1 MPITYSEKSLFN
13 KNSNHIARELA
24 FKLGDYENSVLLFKV
39 LAHALR
45 NNETLMQEFDEE
57 IFDNH
62 EAFQKGFEQ
71 LLQHALIVAT
81 EKDVEFVYP
90 KEKKDIAEEYTPS
103 QLAQFFGVSVMT
115 IHNWLKQGR
124 FIGVQ
129 KAAANKHNKIAD
141 DTAFRMS
148 SGKVVTVHDVVDMWK
163 KQEGESITKEEND
176 LEYYTRQISFYEE
189 KYGGEFE
196 QTLGTQS
203 ELTSEEETDAQVWQH
218 LLGRQRLEFK
228 DTEK

>member
-1 MPITYSEKSLFN
+1 MSITYSEKSLFN
-13 KNSNHIARELA
+13 KNSNQIAKELA
-24 FKLGDYENSVLLFKV
+24 FRLGDYENSVLLFKV
-39 LAHALR
+39 LAHSLR
-45 NNETLMQEFDEE
+45 NNETLMQELDEE
-57 IFDNH
+57 IFENH

-81 EKDVEFVYP
+81 DKDTKLVSP
-90 KEKKDIAEEYTPS
+90 SGKKEIAEEYTPS

-141 DTAFRMS
+141 DTAFRMT
-148 SGKVVTVHDVVDMWK
+148 SGNVVTIRDVVDMWR
-163 KQEGESITKEEND
+163 KQENESITKEENN

-189 KYGGEFE
+189 KYSGEFE
-196 QTLGTQS
+196 QTLGTKS

-218 LLGRQRLEFK
+218 LLGRQRLEFE
-228 DTEK
+228 DSEK